1 MDIASLPQDYFNT
14 KKYFKESDKSLK
26 DKGFVVDRYGRPIRK
41 RKLKRT
47 YSISYVIYFILSV
60 SIVLVLAVLLLLVHF
75 GIIRW
80 GENVRC
86 APGFDIGV
94 CERMDFLDIYM
105 WSETKEYDANGNSC
119 SSGVAFRTWAPKAK
133 LVLIQIHNNTGINE
147 YSLK

>member
-26 DKGFVVDRYGRPIRK
+26 EKGFVVDRHGRPIRK

-47 YSISYVIYFILSV
+47 YSVSYVIYFILSI
-60 SIVLVLAVLLLLVHF
+60 SIVFILTTLLLLVHF

-80 GENVRC
+80 GEDVRC

-94 CERMDFLDIYM
+94 CERMDFLDMFM
-105 WSETKEYDANGNSC
+105 WSENKEYDVGDNSC

-133 LVLIQIHNNTGINE
+133 QALIQIYNNTGMSE
-147 YSLK
+147 YEMK